1 MTSPTA
7 PRAAARTGYLRVLA
21 VPEFRVLFLAE
32 VLAILGQVAAQI
44 TLSLT
49 VYSRTGSP
57 LLAALAFAVGF
68 LPHLLGATLLS
79 AWSDRVPARR
89 LMVLTQA
96 VTALLVACMAV
107 PGTPVPVMLLLM
119 FATGAVA
126 PLYQGTKAAAVA
138 DVLPP
143 EGFALGRSLL
153 RMAAQLAQIC
163 GFAFGG
169 VLFAALSPALALLA
183 GAGLLLASCL
193 LLRLGLPARPARR
206 PPPAAGRPGRA
217 LPLAGG
223 ASSPVAE
230 SLRGARGVLRSP
242 RLRVLL
248 ALTWFPPVLGVSAE
262 ALAAPLA
269 DGLGGG
275 PALVALLLSATPA
288 GMIAGTF
295 LAGSLLTD
303 AQRVRAVV
311 PLGLLTFVPL
321 LGLGLYPGPAV
332 LLGLLV
338 LSGAGY
344 GYALGVDRLLVE
356 AVPAGER
363 GQVMTLVT
371 AGLMI
376 FQGVGFALAGA
387 LAEFLS
393 PNTVVVLAALAGIAV
408 VLAAGRRAGR
418 P

>member
-1 MTSPTA
+1 MTSPTE

-32 VLAILGQVAAQI
+32 VLAILGQVAAQM

-49 VYSRTGSP
+49 VYTRTGSP
-57 LLAALAFAVGF
+57 LLSALAFAMGF

-79 AWSDRVPARR
+79 ALTDRVPARG
-89 LMVLTQA
+89 LMVLTQGA
-96 VTALLVACMAV
+96 TALLVVGMAV
-107 PGTPVPVMLLLM
+107 PGTPIAVMLLLM
-119 FATGAVA
+119 FVMGAIA
-126 PLYQGTKAAAVA
+126 PLYQGTKAATVA

-169 VLFAALSPALALLA
+169 VLFAVLSPTPALLA

-193 LLRLGLPARPARR
+193 LLRLGLPAFGPRR
-206 PPPAAGRPGRA
+206 SPEAAQ
-217 LPLAGG
+217 
-223 ASSPVAE
+223 SSPVAD
-230 SLRGARGVLRSP
+230 SLRGVREVLRSP

-248 ALTWFPPVLGVSAE
+248 ALTWFPPVLGVAAE

-269 DGLGGG
+269 DALGGG
-275 PALVALLLSATPA
+275 PALVAMLLSATPV

-295 LAGSLLTD
+295 LAGTLLTD
-303 AQRVRAVV
+303 AQRVRAIV
-311 PLGLLTFVPL
+311 PLGLLAFLPL
-321 LGLGLYPGPAV
+321 LGLGLHPGPVA
-332 LLGLLV
+332 LLALLV

-344 GYALGVDRLLVE
+344 GYALGVDRLLVA
-356 AVPAGER
+356 AVPEQER

-376 FQGVGFALAGA
+376 FQGAGFALAGA

-408 VLAAGRRAGR
+408 VLAAGTRAGR

>member
-7 PRAAARTGYLRVLA
+7 PRATARTGYLRVLS

-49 VYSRTGSP
+49 VYARTGSP
-57 LLAALAFAVGF
+57 LLSALAFAVGF

-96 VTALLVACMAV
+96 ATALLVVCMAV
-107 PGTPVPVMLLLM
+107 PGAPVPVMLLLM
-119 FATGAVA
+119 FATGAIA

-169 VLFAALSPALALLA
+169 VLFAALSPTPALLA

-193 LLRLGLPARPARR
+193 LLRFGLPLSPARR
-206 PPPAAGRPGRA
+206 APGPAP
-217 LPLAGG
+217 
-223 ASSPVAE
+223 SSPVAE
-230 SLRGARGVLRSP
+230 SLRGAREALRSP

-275 PALVALLLSATPA
+275 PALVAMLLSATPV
-288 GMIAGTF
+288 GMITGTL

-303 AQRVRAVV
+303 AQRVRAIV
-311 PLGLLTFVPL
+311 PLGLLAFLPL
-321 LGLGLYPGPAV
+321 LGLGLHPGPAV
-332 LLGLLV
+332 LLALLV

-344 GYALGVDRLLVE
+344 GYALGVDRLLVAAIPE
-356 AVPAGER
+356 QQR

-393 PNTVVVLAALAGIAV
+393 PNTVVVLAALVGITV
-408 VLAAGRRAGR
+408 VLAAGTRAGR